1 MKLGSRW
8 ATTSDAPSP
17 SFWVQRVTS
26 CPPLSAVPDNI
37 IMKVLKQRLDQQ
49 DCVERGWVLHGF
61 PRDLDQA
68 HVMDSLGYK
77 PNRSAARFPRAPGR
91 VSAAPPGPC
100 DSGPFAWSLPTVP
113 RGRVPG
119 HPHPTSRPVSPA
131 SRVRIAALPLTL
143 LDLHVCL

>member
-1 MKLGSRW
+1 
-8 ATTSDAPSP
+8 
-17 SFWVQRVTS
+17 
-26 CPPLSAVPDNI
+26 
-37 IMKVLKQRLDQQ
+37 MKVLKQRLDQQ

-77 PNRSAARFPRAPGR
+77 PNRSAARFPSAPGR
-91 VSAAPPGPC
+91 VSAASPGPR
-100 DSGPFAWSLPTVP
+100 DSRPFAWSLPTVP

-131 SRVRIAALPLTL
+131 SRVRIAALQLTL